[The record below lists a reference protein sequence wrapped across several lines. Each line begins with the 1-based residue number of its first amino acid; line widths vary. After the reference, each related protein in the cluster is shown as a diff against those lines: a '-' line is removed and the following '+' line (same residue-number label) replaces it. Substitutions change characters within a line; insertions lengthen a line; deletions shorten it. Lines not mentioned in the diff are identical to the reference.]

1 MKDDSIASNIELRHQ
16 RNPDVVF
23 DYVREDKALTEDK
36 PQFVYQII
44 ETLLP
49 TANYDEQTGIKLL
62 ELYAFNSFTLHHN
75 ISDCD

>member
-1 MKDDSIASNIELRHQ
+1 MQIKEETLSSNIELRHQ

-23 DYVREDKALTEDK
+23 DYVREDKLLNEDK

-49 TANYDEQTGIKLL
+49 TANYDEKTGIKLL
-62 ELYAFNSFTLHHN
+62 EL
-75 ISDCD
+75 